1 MRNVPLGPIKED
13 TWSSG
18 TPAARPAAGFPKE
31 HLPEGEPGVLGG
43 AALPAVQAPG
53 TSSTL
58 GSLQD
63 QASVISQPGFQV
75 LPSPC
80 EGRGLKPGGFPCGV
94 PGLWKA
100 KRGACT
106 GL

>member
-18 TPAARPAAGFPKE
+18 TRAARPAAGFPKE

-43 AALPAVQAPG
+43 APPPAVQAPG
-53 TSSTL
+53 SSSSL

-63 QASVISQPGFQV
+63 QASVISEPGFQV

-80 EGRGLKPGGFPCGV
+80 
-94 PGLWKA
+94 
-100 KRGACT
+100 
-106 GL
+106 